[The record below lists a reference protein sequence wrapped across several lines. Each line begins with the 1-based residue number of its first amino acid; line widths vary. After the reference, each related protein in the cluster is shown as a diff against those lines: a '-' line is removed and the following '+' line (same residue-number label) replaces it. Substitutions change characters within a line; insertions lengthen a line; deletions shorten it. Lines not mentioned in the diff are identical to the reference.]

1 MVNRKTM
8 TNLLVALILVI
19 AIVAIVW
26 FLVKR
31 LTVLLVN
38 AVLGLICLFLI
49 NFLHI
54 MEWMGK
60 PDLGYG
66 IATILIC
73 AIGGLPGVLILMLL
87 GILGITI

>member
-1 MVNRKTM
+1 M
-8 TNLLVALILVI
+8 TNLLVALILIIAII
-19 AIVAIVW
+19 AIVW
-26 FLVKR
+26 YLVKQ
-31 LTVLLVN
+31 LSVLVVN

-54 MEWMGK
+54 MQWMGK
-60 PDLGYG
+60 PDLGYD

-87 GILGITI
+87 RILGITI

>member
-1 MVNRKTM
+1 M

-26 FLVKR
+26 YLVKQ
-31 LTVLLVN
+31 LSVLLVN

-49 NFLHI
+49 NFLHV

>member
-1 MVNRKTM
+1 M
-8 TNLLVALILVI
+8 TNLLVALIIIIAII
-19 AIVAIVW
+19 AIVW
-26 FLVKR
+26 YLVKK
-31 LTVLLVN
+31 LTILLVN

-54 MEWMGK
+54 MQWMGK

-73 AIGGLPGVLILMLL
+73 AIGGLPGALILMLL

>member
-1 MVNRKTM
+1 M

-19 AIVAIVW
+19 AIIAIVW
-26 FLVKR
+26 YLVKQ
-31 LTVLLVN
+31 LSVLVVN

-54 MEWMGK
+54 MQWMGK
-60 PDLGYG
+60 PDLGYDP
-66 IATILIC
+66 ATLLIS